1 MKIHS
6 INSSGILLQLDK
18 NISKDMYK
26 INQLPQNWIE
36 VGKDLIRDADII
48 FNAHQ
53 KQINTLVSELT
64 KKNFNF
70 SYFHRETLEA
80 EIYNLLEDNKNFF
93 LPDFRSFYLLCAL
106 SLENIFK
113 AIILAKNPNNLGFE
127 KLPPYIKE
135 HDLQKLSQKSSVIF
149 TQDEDTFLE
158 KISRLCISY
167 ARYPIGTKINNCI
180 NNPDFGYEGYFEV
193 IIKGLNNEYINDK
206 KLFDSIIDKLSPD
219 INLILQDIDSYYLQ
233 IADK

>member
-6 INSSGILLQLDK
+6 INSSGILLQLEKD
-18 NISKDMYK
+18 ISKDMYK

-36 VGKDLIRDADII
+36 VGKSLIRDTDII

-53 KQINTLVSELT
+53 KQIDTLVSELT
-64 KKNFNF
+64 KRNFNF
-70 SYFHRETLEA
+70 SYFYRETLEA
-80 EIYNLLEDNKNFF
+80 EIYNLLENNKNFF

-127 KLPPYIKE
+127 QLPSYIKE

-158 KISRLCISY
+158 KISKLCISY
-167 ARYPIGTKINNCI
+167 ARYPIGIRI
-180 NNPDFGYEGYFEV
+180 NNPDFGYGGYFEI

-206 KLFDSIIDKLSPD
+206 KLFDSILDKLAPD
-219 INLILQDIDSYYLQ
+219 IKMILQDIDSYYLQ
-233 IADK
+233 IADKKNI